1 MREAWRYYSG
11 RLTVTTDETQRMKI
25 LVIKRDKIGDLLL
38 TTPMLAHLKASRPDA
53 QVHLLANNYNSWVVE
68 GNRNV
73 DRLWFYRRA
82 RQGSR
87 LSLAAA
93 WHQVVQSAALRRE
106 RFDVAIVANGD
117 ESPRAISRGLAAGAA
132 RVIACCDDARRY
144 PKLTDPL
151 PVLRGTHECERLLAL
166 LAPLGIAA
174 PAAPPLPE
182 YRFPPEQTAFARAW
196 LAERSLAPGG
206 YIVLGLGARRAKKQP
221 TTSQVLRWSQ
231 RLHAERGLAT
241 VFTWTP
247 GKSNDPL
254 YPGDDIVA
262 QPVLDARKPW
272 IHPFRGPILPALGL
286 IFCARTSIFPDSG
299 LMHFAAA
306 SPGGVLGLFA
316 ETDVSPH
323 PSQWGPRG
331 RRADYLEAGKSV
343 AELADDIV
351 FARLTRLL
359 A

>member
-1 MREAWRYYSG
+1 MR
-11 RLTVTTDETQRMKI
+11 I
-25 LVIKRDKIGDLLL
+25 LIVKRDKIGDLLL
-38 TTPMLAHLKASRPDA
+38 TTPMIAHLKASRPEA
-53 QVHLLANNYNSWVVE
+53 QIHVLANDSNAWVLE
-68 GNRNV
+68 GNPNV
-73 DRLWFYRRA
+73 DRLWIYRRV
-82 RQGSR
+82 RQRGR

-93 WHQVVQSAALRRE
+93 WQQIVQSAALRRM

-117 ESPRAISRGLAAGAA
+117 ESPRAIARGLAAGAA

-144 PKLTDPL
+144 ARLTDPL
-151 PVLRGTHECERLLAL
+151 PVLPGVHECDRLLAL

-174 PAAPPLPE
+174 PITPPLPE
-182 YRFPPEQTAFARAW
+182 YRLPPKEAEYARAW
-196 LAERSLAPGG
+196 LAERALSPGG

-221 TTSQVLRWSQ
+221 TTSQVLRWTE
-231 RLHAERGLAT
+231 RLHEEHGLAT
-241 VFTWTP
+241 VFMWTP
-247 GKSNDPL
+247 GRSDDPA
-254 YPGDDIVA
+254 YPGDDDIA

-286 IFCARTSIFPDSG
+286 IWSARTSIFPDSG

-331 RRADYLEAGKSV
+331 ERADYLEAEKSV
-343 AELADDIV
+343 AELADEAV